1 MWFSVE
7 GEKGFFFGLATAPAH
22 VEDRL
27 NDAWLKFA
35 EESRC
40 DQPESQKGSEPSDAI
55 MGSTDKESN
64 KKKKKKKI
72 AMEALIR
79 GFEKY
84 EEIEE
89 PSSNEEC
96 HHAVAAW
103 HNVPHP

>member
-1 MWFSVE
+1 
-7 GEKGFFFGLATAPAH
+7 
-22 VEDRL
+22 
-27 NDAWLKFA
+27 
-35 EESRC
+35 
-40 DQPESQKGSEPSDAI
+40 